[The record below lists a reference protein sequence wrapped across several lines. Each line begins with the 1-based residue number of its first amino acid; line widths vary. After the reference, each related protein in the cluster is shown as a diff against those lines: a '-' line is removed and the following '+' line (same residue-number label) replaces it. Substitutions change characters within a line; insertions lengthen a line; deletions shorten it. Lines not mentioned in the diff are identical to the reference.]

1 MKVDGKRTSRRR
13 LAVTVGRHV
22 LDVSQPGYLP
32 RTDTVQVTAGQ
43 HFAWSPKL
51 VPARPSKVSA
61 APAPAPTLKRG
72 GADDAACRQNMA
84 SASWRDAY
92 GSCTHAAQAGS
103 AVAQRSVAL
112 LFQRGNG
119 VNRSDDSAARWFVQA
134 ARNGDR
140 EAMFQ
145 LAVAYDRG
153 RGLKKDHAAAF
164 DWYSRA
170 GNAGHAEA
178 AFAVGEAYEK
188 GRFGIAR
195 DKAKALE
202 WYHRA
207 AAQGNKDAA
216 NKIRD
221 LAR

>member
-1 MKVDGKRTSRRR
+1 MKVDGKPTSRRR
-13 LAVTVGRHV
+13 LAVTVGRHI

-51 VPARPSKVSA
+51 VPARPSKVA
-61 APAPAPTLKRG
+61 AVAAPTLKGG

-84 SASWRDAY
+84 SASWRDAH
-92 GSCTHAAQAGS
+92 GSCTRAAQAGS

-119 VNRSDDSAARWFVQA
+119 VDRSDDSAARWFAQA

-153 RGLKKDHAAAF
+153 RGLKKDQAAAF

-178 AFAVGEAYEK
+178 AFTAGEAYEK
-188 GRFGIAR
+188 GRFGVAK

-202 WYHRA
+202 WYRKA

-216 NKIRD
+216 NKVRD

>member
-1 MKVDGKRTSRRR
+1 MKVDGKPTSRRR

-32 RTDTVQVTAGQ
+32 RTDTVQLTAGQ

-51 VPARPSKVSA
+51 VPARPSKVA
-61 APAPAPTLKRG
+61 AVAAPTLKGG

-84 SASWRDAY
+84 SASWRDAH
-92 GSCTHAAQAGS
+92 GSCTRAAQAGS

-119 VNRSDDSAARWFVQA
+119 VDRSDDSAARWFAQA

-153 RGLKKDHAAAF
+153 RGLKKDQAAAF

-178 AFAVGEAYEK
+178 AFTAGEAYEK
-188 GRFGIAR
+188 GRFGVAK

-202 WYHRA
+202 WYRKA

-216 NKIRD
+216 NKVRD